1 MLDID
6 KKDVK
11 ESLENVLDNFKE
23 TKDKQVITINVYLE
37 GILNNVKAFEI
48 IDSTGTFTTEIDGEI
63 YKYRY
68 VVDEET
74 VITGEYDEKN
84 NKVSIKTN
92 NGITLK
98 YEEAKDDTKKVEVEY
113 KENKQSIKLNATVK
127 NKVHKDYQE
136 NDSTIKVVYNSG
148 KDEIEATL
156 TNSMKIEKG
165 AKPTKVTKNTTIDYE
180 DINNIE
186 YNRINRNLGEKLETL
201 FKDLIPGYKKSS
213 YNFSF

>member
-98 YEEAKDDTKKVEVEY
+98 YEEAKDDTK
-113 KENKQSIKLNATVK
+113 
-127 NKVHKDYQE
+127 
-136 NDSTIKVVYNSG
+136 
-148 KDEIEATL
+148 
-156 TNSMKIEKG
+156 
-165 AKPTKVTKNTTIDYE
+165 
-180 DINNIE
+180 
-186 YNRINRNLGEKLETL
+186 
-201 FKDLIPGYKKSS
+201 
-213 YNFSF
+213 